1 MAMVECKSCGKRVSS
16 KRKTCRYCGEKNGK
30 PFSMLRVTI
39 GVVVLLIFMGC
50 VLPILLRTIANTASR
65 MEGKVVD
72 ATTEIG
78 PGEMRISK
86 VEMEQAGTVQ
96 VTVVKQAGATVDA
109 YFIDSETYEFLD
121 KILKKEIIPIGD
133 HHTVRSI
140 SGLSKEG
147 LTGRFES
154 GDVPVGAGTYY
165 LVVENSD
172 YGKTNE
178 GDGPATVEIEV
189 IKK

>member
-1 MAMVECKSCGKRVSS
+1 
-16 KRKTCRYCGEKNGK
+16 
-30 PFSMLRVTI
+30 
-39 GVVVLLIFMGC
+39 
-50 VLPILLRTIANTASR
+50 

-86 VEMEQAGTVQ
+86 VEMEQAGHVQ
-96 VTVVKQAGATVDA
+96 VTVVKQAGATVDV

-121 KILKKEIIPIGD
+121 KILNREIIPIGD

-154 GDVPVGAGTYY
+154 GDVPIGVGTYY

-172 YGKTNE
+172 YGKTNQ

-189 IKK
+189 LKK

>member
-1 MAMVECKSCGKRVSS
+1 MAMIECKSCGRRVSS
-16 KRKTCRYCGEKNGK
+16 KRKTCRYCGEKVGTS
-30 PFSMLRVTI
+30 FSILRVI
-39 GVVVLLIFMGC
+39 AGVVVLLVFMGC
-50 VLPILLRTIANTASR
+50 VLPILLRTIATTAGR
-65 MEGKVVD
+65 MEGKVAN
-72 ATTEIG
+72 ATTEIA
-78 PGEMRISK
+78 PGEMQIVR
-86 VEMEQAGTVQ
+86 VDMEQAGDVQ
-96 VTVVKQAGATVDA
+96 VTVVKQAGVTVDA
-109 YFIDSETYEFLD
+109 YFIDSETYETLD
-121 KILKKEIIPIGD
+121 KILNREIIPIGD

-172 YGKTNE
+172 YGKTNQ